1 MKTNQTNLHGIIG
14 MSRCQYIVPLFQRT
28 YSWGKKEWQDL
39 WDDILELHENDVAKN
54 HFLGSIVTI
63 PVGSASQNVTKY
75 VLIDGQQRLTTLF
88 ILLILIR
95 DHAMKEEY
103 PAKSLA
109 DQINEDQ
116 LINKHS
122 KGGENDKYK
131 LLPTQQD
138 RPAFQTL
145 INRQSIS
152 PELEKTQI
160 IECYYFFE
168 KCYRFFEKRVKKI
181 DVEKLS
187 QIISNQLTVV
197 SIELD
202 PDENPHLVF
211 ESLNARGKPLSQA
224 DLIRNY
230 FFMRIQVDEQ
240 KEIFDRHWLPMQ
252 NALGD
257 DLTECIRHYLMAI
270 KATDVKKT
278 EVYITLKNSVA
289 EVDVLDSLKEIATYA
304 IYYQKILHP
313 EHEPTPSIQHALK
326 RIERIKVTVAYPFLL
341 KCYHD
346 YQQGNLSEVDFCKVL
361 HFIENM
367 VIRRHVCKLPSNA
380 LNKVFPGIYRHVKL
394 DYSTG
399 SNHSAEFIKG
409 VAQLLQGKG
418 YPNDEEFRDALTTTN
433 LYSQS
438 GGRERTKLI
447 LESLESSHQ
456 HKEKVDFEE
465 LSVEHIMPQTI
476 TEWWQNHLGEEW
488 GSIHELYLHTLG
500 NLTLTGYNS
509 ELSNKSFPGK
519 QKGLAQSHLEL
530 NRHFAS
536 LKEWKK
542 EQIERR
548 AEQLADLALT
558 VWSYFGD
565 NQQPAST
572 RKRQEVTGTKPSR
585 LVIKDEEFV
594 VKTWR
599 DVLEK
604 TLNFWIKEEPEQFE
618 SLVAEY
624 PKSISKNANI
634 FKQRSTELSNGYHV
648 GISLSAEHIYRF
660 CQQVMGY
667 FDYSK
672 DDWRVDYQ

>member
-1 MKTNQTNLHGIIG
+1 MKANETDLQLIIG
-14 MSRCQYIVPLFQRT
+14 MSRQQYVVPLFQRT
-28 YSWGKKEWQDL
+28 YSWDKKEWQDL
-39 WDDILELHENDVAKN
+39 WNDIFELYENDVTKK

-63 PVGSASQNVTKY
+63 PVGSVPQGITKY

-95 DHAMKEEY
+95 NHAMNKN
-103 PAKSLA
+103 LA
-109 DQINEDQ
+109 DQIHEEQ
-116 LINKHS
+116 LINKFAIN
-122 KGGENDKYK
+122 KFAGQYDTLK

-138 RPAFQTL
+138 RLAFQTL
-145 INRQSIS
+145 IERQSIL
-152 PELEKTQI
+152 PELEETRI
-160 IECYYFFE
+160 I
-168 KCYRFFEKRVKKI
+168 KCYRFFDKRVKKV

-197 SIELD
+197 SIVLD
-202 PDENPHLVF
+202 PNENPHLVF

-230 FFMRIQVDEQ
+230 FFMRIPVDEQ
-240 KEIFDRHWLPMQ
+240 ENIFDRYWRPMQ
-252 NALGD
+252 EALD
-257 DLTECIRHYLMAI
+257 ENLTECIRHYLMAI
-270 KATDVKKT
+270 KATDVIKT
-278 EVYITLKNSVA
+278 EVYVTLKNSI
-289 EVDVLDSLKEIATYA
+289 EETGVLDSLKEIATYA
-304 IYYQKILHP
+304 TYYQKILCP
-313 EHEPTPSIQHALK
+313 EHESVLSIQHALK
-326 RIERIKVTVAYPFLL
+326 RIQRIEVTVAYPFLL
-341 KCYHD
+341 RCYHD
-346 YQQGNLSEVDFCKVL
+346 YQQGNLTEVDFCKVL

-380 LNKVFPGIYRHVKL
+380 LNKLFPVVYRHVEL
-394 DYSTG
+394 NCSAG

-409 VAQLLQGKG
+409 VAQLLQVKG

-433 LYSQS
+433 FYSRS
-438 GGRERTKLI
+438 EGHERTKLI
-447 LESLESSHQ
+447 LESLESSYQ
-456 HKEKVDFEE
+456 HKERVDFKK
-465 LSVEHIMPQTI
+465 LSVEHIMPQTL

-509 ELSNKSFPGK
+509 ELSNKSFPEK

-585 LVIKDEEFV
+585 LVIKDKEFV

-634 FKQRSTELSNGYHV
+634 FKQRSTELNNGYHV